1 VALHVFALTG
11 GIGSGKSTV
20 AAHYRALGLPV
31 VDADR
36 LARDVVEPGTV
47 ALAEL
52 VEAFGPD
59 ILDTDGR
66 LDRPGLASHVFGN
79 TEARRVLEAI
89 VHPRVREAAR
99 AAFARVAESGT
110 RLACYEVPLLFETG
124 QEDNYRPVVL
134 VTAKPETQIARA
146 MLRDKSQEAAV
157 RARIAA
163 QHPQEDKIARADY
176 VIHNDGPRETTLAE
190 AERILR
196 DIRARWVKPTA

>member
-36 LARDVVEPGTV
+36 LARDVVEPGTP

-52 VEAFGPD
+52 VEAFGAE
-59 ILDTDGR
+59 ILDADGR
-66 LDRPGLASHVFGN
+66 LDRPKLAARVFEN
-79 TEARRVLEAI
+79 PEARRRLEAI
-89 VHPRVREAAR
+89 VHPRVRDAAR
-99 AAFARVAESGT
+99 KAFTRIAESGAH
-110 RLACYEVPLLFETG
+110 LACYEVPLLFETR

-134 VTAKPETQIARA
+134 VTARPETQIARA
-146 MLRDKSQEAAV
+146 MLRDKTHEAAV

-163 QHPQEDKIARADY
+163 QHPPEDKIARADY

-196 DIRARWVKPTA
+196 DIRARWVK